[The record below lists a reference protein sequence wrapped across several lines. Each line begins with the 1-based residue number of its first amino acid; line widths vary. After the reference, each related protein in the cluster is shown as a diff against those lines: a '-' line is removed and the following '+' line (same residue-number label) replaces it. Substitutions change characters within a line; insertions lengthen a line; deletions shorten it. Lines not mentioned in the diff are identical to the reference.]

1 MIARLLFSSFLV
13 AAVAVSL
20 AACNS
25 NNNVNPTPT
34 VGPTCAPPG
43 GIQSVLVYPAP
54 SATGVSDANG
64 QIVIGSTA
72 ALPTGTATD
81 NWDIVIVDSVFPSGT
96 TMPGALT
103 TTVPPF
109 PTPNA
114 TPSFPNPVYQTQ
126 AFGTAFAAGQT
137 VKVYVNNLATSCAP
151 LLLGQFST

>member
-1 MIARLLFSSFLV
+1 MMIRFAFSTLIAV
-13 AAVAVSL
+13 AAAAAL

-25 NNNVNPTPT
+25 GGTVNPTPT
-34 VGPTCAPPG
+34 VGPTCGPPS

-54 SATGVSDANG
+54 SATGVNDANG

-72 ALPTGTATD
+72 ALPTNTSTD
-81 NWDIVIVDSVFPSGT
+81 NWDIAIVDNVFPNGT

-103 TTVPPF
+103 TTTPPF

-114 TPSFPNPVYQTQ
+114 TPSFANPVYQTQ
-126 AFGTAFAAGQT
+126 AFGSPFAAGQT
-137 VKVYVNNLATSCAP
+137 VKVYINNLATNCAP